1 MSDEI
6 INRVAKSSLQSINLD
21 DWMPGEH
28 DMVSLDISRFLEN
41 QIVFREK
48 YFREQVN
55 RFDFSEFNGKYVN
68 ITNHQD
74 AIVPLWAYMIL
85 SAHLQNAQWVGSCS
99 ENEWHNE
106 IIRRIIAKKD
116 MSEYQN
122 KPVIVKGCGKYD
134 FSPEVYLLITRKLLP
149 VAKSVMYGEACS
161 SVPVFKKSSV

>member
-1 MSDEI
+1 MSDKI
-6 INRVAKSSLQSINLD
+6 INRVAKSSLQQIHLD
-21 DWMPGEH
+21 EWMPDEH
-28 DMVSLDISRFLEN
+28 DVVSLDISEFLEN

-48 YFREQVN
+48 YFREQIN
-55 RFDFSEFNGKYVN
+55 NFDFSGFTGKYVN
-68 ITNHQD
+68 ITNHQE

-85 SAHLQNAQWVGSCS
+85 SAHLQHAQWVGSCA
-99 ENEWHNE
+99 ENESHNE
-106 IIRRIIAKKD
+106 IIRSVILKKD